1 MKCILGKK
9 LGMTSLYDEKAG
21 RRSVTLIE
29 CPENRVVLVRT
40 QEKDGYS
47 AVQLEAVKTLKK
59 NVLKEFR
66 FSEKKDV
73 DISSDQSVS
82 IDMFQVGDKVNVEG
96 VTKGKGFQGVVK
108 RHGFKGA
115 PKTHGHK
122 HDLRAP
128 GSIGSTFPEHIP
140 KGRRMA
146 GRLGCNRFT
155 AQSKVIVYI
164 NKLEGLIGVQGSVPG
179 VPGGVVKVYV
189 KE

>member
-9 LGMTSLYDEKAG
+9 LGMTSLYDEKKG
-21 RRSVTLIE
+21 RQSVTLIE
-29 CPENRVVLVRT
+29 CPENRVSLVRT
-40 QEKDGYS
+40 QEKDAYS
-47 AVQLEAVKTLKK
+47 AVQLEMPKTSKK
-59 NVLKEFR
+59 VVRKEFR
-66 FSEKKDV
+66 LFGEGVIDLSSESLVSV
-73 DISSDQSVS
+73 DA
-82 IDMFQVGDKVNVEG
+82 FQVGDIVNVEG

-146 GRLGCNRFT
+146 GRLGFDRFT
-155 AQSKVIVYI
+155 AQSRLVVYI
-164 NKLEGLIGVQGSVPG
+164 NKEENLIGVKGSVPG
-179 VPGGVVKVYV
+179 IPGGVVRVYI